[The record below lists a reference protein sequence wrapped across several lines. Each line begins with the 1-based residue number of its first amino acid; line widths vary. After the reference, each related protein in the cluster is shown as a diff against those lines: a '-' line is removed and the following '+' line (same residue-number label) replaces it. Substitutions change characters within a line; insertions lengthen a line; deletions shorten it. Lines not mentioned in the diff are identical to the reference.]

1 MDRLFTCHHVVH
13 IGVQNNETAIFYRNK
28 ILWGLNSFFM
38 FKLSLDPR
46 NQLHSCWQSK
56 RKLSISTEIWL
67 AFLTDQKHIKPI
79 IFFIKKKLLSRNL
92 I

>member
-38 FKLSLDPR
+38 FKLSLDQR
-46 NQLHSCWQSK
+46 NQLHYSC
-56 RKLSISTEIWL
+56 
-67 AFLTDQKHIKPI
+67 
-79 IFFIKKKLLSRNL
+79 
-92 I
+92 